1 MKLGDG
7 ESVVFFTDGLIE
19 TRGEDLHVGLAR
31 LAGAAL
37 GVRDQSAQDAA
48 ASLAAANAS
57 PPRLDA
63 VRRTNLLDSA
73 PEESFD
79 RLTDAAAS
87 LLGTEYAFVTIV
99 DERRSYWKSCRGV
112 DAVAVEDRQNPVEES
127 FCQYVVGLDD
137 GFGVR
142 DARLDPRTRDN
153 PSVEAMGVIAWAGE
167 PIRSRDGPVLGSFCV
182 LGSEPRGGHSRRLAG
197 EHRARPAVRAVPSR
211 VARSGAP

>member
-1 MKLGDG
+1 MVIRWSSTPTGSSRPVVRTSTSG
-7 ESVVFFTDGLIE
+7 WPAWRVRRSVCAAG
-19 TRGEDLHVGLAR
+19 R
-31 LAGAAL
+31 L
-37 GVRDQSAQDAA
+37 RMPPPPWRRQS
-48 ASLAAANAS
+48 
-57 PPRLDA
+57 RLDA

-137 GFGVR
+137 GFAVR